1 MRGILGTGRGR
12 EAWRWTER
20 AAPQAVWAFMSLPL
34 PLHLGA
40 LPGPTA
46 KLRRPGHHFLFF
58 SFASL
63 ASSAS
68 WSLMSCTLFRPSGV
82 LKYQSW
88 GRGGKRQ
95 KGECIGAAPCGPAS

>member
-1 MRGILGTGRGR
+1 MRGSLGTGRGTEKRR

-20 AAPQAVWAFMSLPL
+20 AAPQAVWAFMSLP
-34 PLHLGA
+34 PALHLRA
-40 LPGPTA
+40 PPSPLAKPG
-46 KLRRPGHHFLFF
+46 RPGLSHHFLFF

-68 WSLMSCTLFRPSGV
+68 WSLLSFSLFWPSGV

-88 GRGGKRQ
+88 VGGRGG
-95 KGECIGAAPCGPAS
+95 G